1 MLKDEKSV
9 LQKMYKSF
17 SDPYSMPRKSHRS
30 KSKKRSK
37 NLRRKTTSSKHRK
50 RSKSK
55 SSRRAS
61 QKKISKLIFRGTT
74 IRFDEPLA
82 ASRAAY
88 IRNFLQRWKDSIL
101 SNSEII
107 EILKKRMNLTVRY
120 TAK

>member
-1 MLKDEKSV
+1 
-9 LQKMYKSF
+9 
-17 SDPYSMPRKSHRS
+17 MPRKSRRS

-37 NLRRKTTSSKHRK
+37 SLRRKTATPKHRK

-55 SSRRAS
+55 RSKYTS
-61 QKKISKLIFRGTT
+61 QKKISKLVFRGTT
-74 IRFDEPLA
+74 IRFDEPLIK
-82 ASRAAY
+82 SRAAY
-88 IRNFLQRWKDSIL
+88 IRNFLRRWKDSIL